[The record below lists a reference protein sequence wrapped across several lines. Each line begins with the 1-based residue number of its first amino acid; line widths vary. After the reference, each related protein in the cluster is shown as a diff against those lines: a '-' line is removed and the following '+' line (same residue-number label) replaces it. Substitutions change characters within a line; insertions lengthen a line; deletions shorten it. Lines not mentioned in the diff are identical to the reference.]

1 MNYVCVIFIIYIFLN
16 DAPIYEY
23 IFLSTRNSYES
34 SYDPRVTSFHSLP
47 DPLTMFEFNNIGN
60 M

>member
-1 MNYVCVIFIIYIFLN
+1 MNYVLVVFVIYIFLN

-34 SYDPRVTSFHSLP
+34 SYDP
-47 DPLTMFEFNNIGN
+47 
-60 M
+60 